1 MLFLQGVC
9 IFTIYF
15 ILEGG
20 GGCLQCATVSN
31 GFNYFFN
38 ICSDEECTDS
48 PDIEDESWLASLVA
62 SSPSPVPDSN
72 T

>member
-1 MLFLQGVC
+1 M
-9 IFTIYF
+9 
-15 ILEGG
+15 GG
-20 GGCLQCATVSN
+20 TTVRSTVSN
-31 GFNYFFN
+31 EFNYLINFFY
-38 ICSDEECTDS
+38 ICSDEDCADS